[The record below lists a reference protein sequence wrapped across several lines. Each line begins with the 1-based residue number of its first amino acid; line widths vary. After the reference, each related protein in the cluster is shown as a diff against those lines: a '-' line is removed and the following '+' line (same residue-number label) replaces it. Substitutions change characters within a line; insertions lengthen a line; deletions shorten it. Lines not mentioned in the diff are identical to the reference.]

1 MWTPSTGNI
10 GNTGSP
16 NYQPE
21 RMALFP
27 RRRKRKRRKE
37 KEKEKVVPPFFFI
50 CHEAFALC
58 MRSSK

>member
-1 MWTPSTGNI
+1 
-10 GNTGSP
+10 
-16 NYQPE
+16 
-21 RMALFP
+21 MALFP
-27 RRRKRKRRKE
+27 RRRKRKRRKEKE